1 VNTADVTPGT
11 RASEADDGAELAREI
26 GALVREW
33 GLREVRPTVVERER
47 REEFP
52 RDLYRQM
59 GELGFFGCCVP
70 ESLGGTGAGFR
81 ALAAVSEN
89 LAWVYPPLSASMNLQ
104 AATVPLTIANW
115 GSAEQQQAWVPG
127 LVSGEL
133 LGCNAMTEPD
143 GGSDFLGAMRTR
155 AVRDGDHYVLNGAK
169 MWITNANVA
178 DVAVVYAKTD
188 PAAGHRGVTA
198 FVVPTSTPGFEAT
211 RVPCRGLGKLM
222 PTNEVSLVD
231 VRVPSSAL
239 LGDEGQGFVVAM
251 NAMDYGRLTVA
262 ARSVGL
268 AQACLD
274 AALAYA
280 DERTAFGEK
289 IGAFQ
294 MVKKQLADMVA
305 EVSAARALVAIAAQ
319 RYDTGDLAT
328 RESSVAKYYAGEV
341 CNRAAQATA
350 EIFGGAA
357 FMDELP
363 IGLYLNFAKLWQTG
377 EGSANIQA
385 VLIADDALGWKRMD
399 RHRTVLKDLQD
410 TRRDMEV
417 AR

>member
-1 VNTADVTPGT
+1 MTESVSQE
-11 RASEADDGAELAREI
+11 RIELAQEI
-26 GALVREW
+26 GKLVRDW
-33 GLREVRPTVVERER
+33 GLREVRPTVVERELAG
-47 REEFP
+47 EFP
-52 RDLYRQM
+52 RDLYQQM
-59 GELGFFGCCVP
+59 GGLGFFGCCFP

-115 GSAEQQQAWVPG
+115 GSPAQQEAWVPG
-127 LVSGEL
+127 LISGRL

-155 AVRDGDHYVLNGAK
+155 AVRDGDDYVLNGAK

-178 DVAVVYAKTD
+178 DVAIVYAKTD
-188 PAAGHRGVTA
+188 PAAGHRGVSA
-198 FVVPTSTPGFEAT
+198 FVVPTSTTGFEAV

-222 PTNEVSLVD
+222 PTTAVSLTD
-231 VRVPSSAL
+231 VRVPADAL
-239 LGDEGQGFVVAM
+239 LGTEGQGFVVAM

-289 IGAFQ
+289 IGSFQ
-294 MVKKQLADMVA
+294 MVKKQLADMTA
-305 EVSAARALVAIAAQ
+305 EVAAARALVDTAAE
-319 RYDTGDLAT
+319 RYDAGDLAT
-328 RESSVAKYYAGEV
+328 RECSIAKYYAGEV

-385 VLIADDALGWKRMD
+385 VLIADDALGWKKMD
-399 RHRTVLKDLQD
+399 RHRTVLKDLHD
-410 TRRDMEV
+410 TEV
-417 AR
+417 SA